1 MKVLALAVMASA
13 ALVPA
18 RSFAALDVDTL
29 LKSLAHPAPATT
41 PFVEVRYSK
50 LLEQPIVVKGQ
61 LEYHEDGTLVR
72 AVNEPFKERT
82 EIKGDA
88 VSVDRVGRTPRKFS
102 LKRAPELRT
111 MLGGF
116 AAVLGG
122 GRGTLDEDFN
132 LAATGETEQW
142 KLALTPKS
150 PQVGKYVRDIA
161 IQGSQNEPRCIV
173 VTQPDDESSV
183 MLVGAAAETKLPATI
198 ERDWLA
204 RFCDSATSS
213 ISATPPASPR
223 SPGQPRQVPP
233 AQSGQPVSSG
243 QQFPKGR

>member
-1 MKVLALAVMASA
+1 
-13 ALVPA
+13 
-18 RSFAALDVDTL
+18 
-29 LKSLAHPAPATT
+29 
-41 PFVEVRYSK
+41 VRYSK

-82 EIKGDA
+82 EIKGDS
-88 VSVDRVGRTPRKFS
+88 VSVDRVGRSPRKFS

-122 GRGTLDEDFN
+122 GRGNLDQDFN
-132 LAATGETEQW
+132 LAATGATEQW

-150 PQVGKYVRDIA
+150 AQVGKYVRDIA

-173 VTQPDDESSV
+173 VTQADDEASV
-183 MLVGAAAETKLPATI
+183 MLVGAAAETKLTPPIA
-198 ERDWLA
+198 RDWLSG
-204 RFCDSATSS
+204 FCSS
-213 ISATPPASPR
+213 PGVPSLPATPKS
-223 SPGQPRQVPP
+223 
-233 AQSGQPVSSG
+233 
-243 QQFPKGR
+243 KG

>member
-1 MKVLALAVMASA
+1 
-13 ALVPA
+13 VPA
-18 RSFAALDVDTL
+18 TCFAALDVDTL

-82 EIKGDA
+82 EIKGDS
-88 VSVDRVGRTPRKFS
+88 VSVDRVGRSPRKFS
-102 LKRAPELRT
+102 LKRAPELRS

-122 GRGTLDEDFN
+122 GRGNLDQDFN
-132 LAATGETEQW
+132 LAATGAAEQW

-150 PQVGKYVRDIA
+150 AQVGKYVRDIA
-161 IQGSQNEPRCIV
+161 IQGSQGEPRCIV
-173 VTQPDDESSV
+173 VTQPDDEASIL
-183 MLVGAAAETKLPATI
+183 LVGTAAETKLTPPIA
-198 ERDWLA
+198 RDWLSG
-204 RFCDSATSS
+204 FCNSPAAPNLPPSAKS
-213 ISATPPASPR
+213 
-223 SPGQPRQVPP
+223 
-233 AQSGQPVSSG
+233 
-243 QQFPKGR
+243 KG